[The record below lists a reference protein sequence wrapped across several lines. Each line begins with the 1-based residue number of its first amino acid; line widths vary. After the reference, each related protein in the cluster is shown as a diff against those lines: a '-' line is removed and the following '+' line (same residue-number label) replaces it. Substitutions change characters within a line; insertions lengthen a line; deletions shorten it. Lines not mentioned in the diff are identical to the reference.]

1 MGEWVVGGLISK
13 NQSSDNHSLL
23 PRFFRD
29 MPRTRRI
36 VVSVTPVLPV
46 DRNGNTRNSPHY
58 IGDRRGERVQELA
71 LDMPI
76 RDRDGQ
82 RVSRDY
88 LRDMANY
95 PDSPNNLLYDKIR
108 EAMINEWP
116 ERWEEYGMT
125 FVEHMHS
132 DSLDG

>member
-46 DRNGNTRNSPHY
+46 DRNGNTRNSPYY
-58 IGDRRGERVQELA
+58 IGDRRGERVQELE
-71 LDMPI
+71 LNMPI